1 MIEIL
6 YMFYISTGSMG
17 NLIFR
22 ERMDGGTGTAEEI
35 IQELI
40 PLFDIIRALYVCNI
54 RLENGDQ
61 CFIKKIIYL
70 LFYKEGIVF

>member
-1 MIEIL
+1 
-6 YMFYISTGSMG
+6 MFYISTGSMG

-40 PLFDIIRALYVCNI
+40 PLFDNQLFMFLTLDLKIAISVLSKRLYNIFIIL
-54 RLENGDQ
+54 
-61 CFIKKIIYL
+61 
-70 LFYKEGIVF
+70 